1 MCTIR
6 TNAFKKFPLEDRA
19 LAREKTREGESER
32 RSIVGVYLRPACFI
46 FKTVNSLWFC
56 NLFFVPVAKR
66 PSTRRRC
73 TALRLPAF
81 RRAEELRSLAHSFVR
96 SFVHSAIVLLRVF
109 FLFTFSFFFFLSLSS
124 PLSKLHTVLSSSSA
138 LFANLDSTFYL
149 IADIQI
155 LFARG
160 NGDGGTSI
168 FELDVLPLSQAA
180 SYIFPFIVGDCG
192 TRARGG

>member
-96 SFVHSAIVLLRVF
+96 SFTLPSCFFVFSF
-109 FLFTFSFFFFLSLSS
+109 FLRFPFFFFLSLSS

>member
-66 PSTRRRC
+66 PSIQRRC

-96 SFVHSAIVLLRVF
+96 SFTLPSCFFVFSF
-109 FLFTFSFFFFLSLSS
+109 FLLFPFFFFLSLFS

>member
-81 RRAEELRSLAHSFVR
+81 RRAEELRSLPHSFVR
-96 SFVHSAIVLLRVF
+96 SFTLPSCFFVFSF
-109 FLFTFSFFFFLSLSS
+109 FLLFPFFFLSL
-124 PLSKLHTVLSSSSA
+124 PLFPSFEAPHRTILLLRSFRKSRLDLLSHS
-138 LFANLDSTFYL
+138 
-149 IADIQI
+149 
-155 LFARG
+155 
-160 NGDGGTSI
+160 
-168 FELDVLPLSQAA
+168 
-180 SYIFPFIVGDCG
+180 
-192 TRARGG
+192 

>member
-96 SFVHSAIVLLRVF
+96 SFTLPSCFFVFSF
-109 FLFTFSFFFFLSLSS
+109 FLLFPFFFFLSLSS